1 MFRFFRPI
9 SSWFLLTSGWI
20 EPLLVGGYAPFSP
33 VVEYRSVRFGI
44 SYYTI
49 WDIVLYDLKYRT
61 IRFGISYYTI
71 WDIVLY
77 DFEYRTIRFWI
88 SYYTIPWKVVRC
100 GQNPGDGVGRGLLQ
114 PATHPSRCPRPCR
127 WMFVAATSVT
137 PADGASDWP
146 WCGFRLFITIWL
158 IVLYIAFTRLL
169 PCFKGCISML
179 EVWHL
184 EWGVTLVYINY
195 MEKNFFYFEK
205 IKITP

>member
-1 MFRFFRPI
+1 MLRFFRPI

-49 WDIVLYDLKYRT
+49 WDIVLYDFEYRT
-61 IRFGISYYTI
+61 IRFGISFYTI
-71 WDIVLY
+71 LNI
-77 DFEYRTIRFWI
+77 
-88 SYYTIPWKVVRC
+88 VVRC

-137 PADGASDWP
+137 PADGVSGWP
-146 WCGFRLFITIWL
+146 WCGFRLFIIIWF
-158 IVLYIAFTRLL
+158 IVKYVVFKRLL
-169 PCFKGCISML
+169 PCFKGCFSML
-179 EVWHL
+179 GVWHL
-184 EWGVTLVYINY
+184 EQMWHLFI
-195 MEKNFFYFEK
+195 
-205 IKITP
+205 

>member
-49 WDIVLYDLKYRT
+49 WDIVLYD
-61 IRFGISYYTI
+61 
-71 WDIVLY
+71 
-77 DFEYRTIRFWI
+77 FEYRTIRFWI

-100 GQNPGDGVGRGLLQ
+100 GPNPGDGVGRGLLRF
-114 PATHPSRCPRPCR
+114 ANHPSRCPRPCR

>member
-1 MFRFFRPI
+1 MLRFFRPI

-77 DFEYRTIRFWI
+77 DLGYRSVRFRETL
-88 SYYTIPWKVVRC
+88 S
-100 GQNPGDGVGRGLLQ
+100 GVAKTRVMGWGEASCNLQ
-114 PATHPSRCPRPCR
+114 PTPH
-127 WMFVAATSVT
+127 VALGH
-137 PADGASDWP
+137 ADGCLWRQQVSHLPMGLQIGRD
-146 WCGFRLFITIWL
+146 
-158 IVLYIAFTRLL
+158 VAFDCL
-169 PCFKGCISML
+169 
-179 EVWHL
+179 
-184 EWGVTLVYINY
+184 
-195 MEKNFFYFEK
+195 
-205 IKITP
+205 

>member
-77 DFEYRTIRFWI
+77 DFEYRSIRFRE
-88 SYYTIPWKVVRC
+88 SLS
-100 GQNPGDGVGRGLLQ
+100 GVAKTRVMGWGEASCNLQ
-114 PATHPSRCPRPCR
+114 PTPH
-127 WMFVAATSVT
+127 VALGH
-137 PADGASDWP
+137 ADGCLWRQQVSHLPMGLQIGRD
-146 WCGFRLFITIWL
+146 
-158 IVLYIAFTRLL
+158 VAFDCL
-169 PCFKGCISML
+169 
-179 EVWHL
+179 
-184 EWGVTLVYINY
+184 
-195 MEKNFFYFEK
+195 
-205 IKITP
+205 

>member
-1 MFRFFRPI
+1 MLRFFRPI

-77 DFEYRTIRFWI
+77 DFEYRTIRFRE
-88 SYYTIPWKVVRC
+88 SLS
-100 GQNPGDGVGRGLLQ
+100 GVAKTRVMGWGEASCNLQ
-114 PATHPSRCPRPCR
+114 PTPH
-127 WMFVAATSVT
+127 VALGH
-137 PADGASDWP
+137 ADGCLWRQQVSHLPMGLQIGRD
-146 WCGFRLFITIWL
+146 
-158 IVLYIAFTRLL
+158 VAFDCL
-169 PCFKGCISML
+169 
-179 EVWHL
+179 
-184 EWGVTLVYINY
+184 
-195 MEKNFFYFEK
+195 
-205 IKITP
+205 

>member
-49 WDIVLYDLKYRT
+49 WDIVLYDFEYRTIRFGISFCTIWDIVLYDLEYRT

-71 WDIVLY
+71 P
-77 DFEYRTIRFWI
+77 WI
-88 SYYTIPWKVVRC
+88 VVRC

-137 PADGASDWP
+137 PADGVSGWP
-146 WCGFRLFITIWL
+146 WCGFRLFIIIWF
-158 IVLYIAFTRLL
+158 IVKYVVFKRLL
-169 PCFKGCISML
+169 PCFKGCFSML
-179 EVWHL
+179 GVWHL
-184 EWGVTLVYINY
+184 EQMWHLFI
-195 MEKNFFYFEK
+195 
-205 IKITP
+205 